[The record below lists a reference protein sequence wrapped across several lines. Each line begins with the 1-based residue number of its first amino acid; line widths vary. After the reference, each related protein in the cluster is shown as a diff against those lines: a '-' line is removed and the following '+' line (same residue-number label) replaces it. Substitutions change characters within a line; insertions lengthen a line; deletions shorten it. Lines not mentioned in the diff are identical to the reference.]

1 VQFFSNA
8 LSVFGTSIILLV
20 VGLASSVVL
29 ARFLTVDDF
38 GFYSVALAF
47 AGVVGLLAQLGW
59 GAAAVYRIRRRR
71 ADPARVLAT
80 GAWVL
85 LASSLIALLLC
96 APLEDR
102 IVSRFLGG
110 APSVVFWL
118 ALALVPFQIVAVL
131 FSGVARALDRFSLHN
146 GYRLALAVGT
156 LLVLVG
162 ILMLRRFGLVEVLVG
177 TLAVQIGATLGMGLL
192 TARVT
197 GLSARPDR
205 AEFVDGTRFG
215 LKSYAQVLAG
225 QLHERVDLFMIA
237 YFLGDPAQLA
247 FYAVAVR
254 VIERLRII
262 PESLGTALFPKVA
275 GLEER
280 EAAEFTATV
289 SRHSL
294 FWVVCVA
301 VLLGVAAPILL
312 PLLYGERYQSSIP
325 PFQILVVA
333 MTLLTVYHVLSRY
346 FAGVSRQRIN
356 VATQVLATAVN
367 VGLNLWLIPRYG
379 ILGAAWAS
387 LASYGLEAV
396 LVTGAFVRDTG
407 RTLREVLV
415 LRRSDLAAY
424 RDRLAPL
431 LARARRVD

>member
-8 LSVFGTSIILLV
+8 LSVFATSIILLV
-20 VGLASSVVL
+20 VGVASSVIL
-29 ARFLTVDDF
+29 ARFLTVEDL

-47 AGVVGLLAQLGW
+47 SGIVGVLAQLGW
-59 GAAAVYRIRRRR
+59 APAAVYRIQRRR
-71 ADPARVLAT
+71 ADPARVLTT
-80 GAWVL
+80 GVWVL
-85 LASSLIALLLC
+85 LASSLIAIFLC
-96 APLEDR
+96 ATLEDR
-102 IVSRFLGG
+102 IVPRFLAGT
-110 APSVVFWL
+110 PSVVFWL
-118 ALALVPFQIVAVL
+118 GLVFVPFQIVGVL
-131 FSGVARALDRFSLHN
+131 LGAVARALDRFRLHN
-146 GYRLALAVGT
+146 GYRLALGLGT
-156 LLVLVG
+156 LLALVG
-162 ILMLRRFGLVEVLVG
+162 VLMLWRFSLVKALVA
-177 TLAVQIGATLGMGLL
+177 TLLVQIVATLGLFLL
-192 TARVT
+192 TARVA

-205 AEFVDGTRFG
+205 EELSDGTRFG

-237 YFLGDPAQLA
+237 YFLADPVQLA

-262 PESLGTALFPKVA
+262 PESLGAALFPKVA

-280 EAAEFTATV
+280 EAAELTASV

-294 FWVVCVA
+294 FWVASAA
-301 VLLGVAAPILL
+301 VFLGIAAPILI

-325 PFQILVVA
+325 PFRILVVA

-346 FAGVSRQRIN
+346 FAGVSRQRIT
-356 VATQVLATAVN
+356 VITQVLATAVN

-407 RTLREVLV
+407 RTLRDVLV
-415 LRRSDLAAY
+415 LRWSDLGAY
-424 RDRLAPL
+424 RDRLAPV
-431 LARARRVD
+431 LARVRRVD